1 MFSECVSECVW
12 ICYFF
17 PTFNLLVYTYY
28 LYAYLLIHTPFGEA
42 HFVLEWKSNMVSEK
56 KHLVIRTKVHHSK
69 THHNGLHSHTL
80 EASQDAR
87 TCTFIVIDYGSLVIM
102 MMMLMLMIRLST
114 TTTHTYHSAHRPH
127 WFDRIEFQQLFWYPH
142 SAIKIWW
149 VHKHMTMSVRLPLW
163 SCTFIFVVSLLTCK

>member
-69 THHNGLHSHTL
+69 THHNGLHSHT
-80 EASQDAR
+80 
-87 TCTFIVIDYGSLVIM
+87 
-102 MMMLMLMIRLST
+102 
-114 TTTHTYHSAHRPH
+114 HSKPAKMRV
-127 WFDRIEFQQLFWYPH
+127 R
-142 SAIKIWW
+142 
-149 VHKHMTMSVRLPLW
+149 VH
-163 SCTFIFVVSLLTCK
+163 SLLSIMVLQWLWWWCWCWWYDWVLQLHIRGTRRIVRTDSIVLNFNNYFDILIQPSKFDECISTWPWVYAYRFGLVLLSLLYPC